1 VKWFRKY
8 WNGIRL
14 PRKLVLVYMP
24 LIVIPTLLGSLLL
37 MNSYTASSKQ
47 SSRDYASDLVGL
59 MVEQMDYR
67 LSSIED
73 LGKQM
78 ITDGELLELVGR
90 TDVSTYEQLDKTMA
104 IKNWMNHYW
113 LNNNMNEFI
122 VAMVLDTGADT
133 YLYNENEVS
142 QYRIRDPEY
151 KRAVRNN
158 RGGAVWFEPA
168 RFSNG
173 FQQFEAFRVGR
184 WVRDGK
190 LNEVGFLTI
199 VVDVEAVRSIFN
211 QTKLDQNA
219 LLRLQTADGRI
230 LVDNGNGEEDAG
242 SYQDLHLDYSDIR
255 EDWALS
261 ASLKMDDLYAQINR
275 MIRLTILIISV
286 VFVFGLVVTR
296 YLAIDV
302 VNPIRKLMNNMMSGI
317 QSASPRKLA
326 KFKGAIEIREMN
338 DIFVSV
344 MYEIEQLIQQTVSQ
358 EQKKRAAEIEA
369 LRKQLSPHFLYN
381 TLNSIR
387 WLAIL
392 QKQTNIKAIVDSLS
406 SLLNYTLRDA
416 NELATLRE
424 DASKLDDYI
433 SIQKIRYRQFGYATD
448 IEERAL
454 DASVPKF
461 IIQPLV
467 ENALLHGLEPL
478 DRMGQI
484 TVRASIR
491 GSVLKLTVEDNG
503 IGIAPDKLAEIR
515 RQLSGAAPKGTTEH
529 IGILNVHE
537 RIVAHY
543 GYPYGMTIDSEPGR
557 GTTIEATLKY
567 EERTD
572 NENHHH
578 RG

>member
-1 VKWFRKY
+1 M
-8 WNGIRL
+8 

-47 SSRDYASDLVGL
+47 ASRDYAGDLVGL

-78 ITDGELLELVGR
+78 ITDAELLELVGR
-90 TDVSTYEQLDKTMA
+90 TDGSTYEQLDKTMA

-122 VAMVLDTGADT
+122 VAMVLDTGDDT

-242 SYQDLHLDYSDIR
+242 SY
-255 EDWALS
+255 
-261 ASLKMDDLYAQINR
+261 
-275 MIRLTILIISV
+275 
-286 VFVFGLVVTR
+286 
-296 YLAIDV
+296 
-302 VNPIRKLMNNMMSGI
+302 
-317 QSASPRKLA
+317 
-326 KFKGAIEIREMN
+326 
-338 DIFVSV
+338 
-344 MYEIEQLIQQTVSQ
+344 
-358 EQKKRAAEIEA
+358 
-369 LRKQLSPHFLYN
+369 
-381 TLNSIR
+381 
-387 WLAIL
+387 
-392 QKQTNIKAIVDSLS
+392 
-406 SLLNYTLRDA
+406 
-416 NELATLRE
+416 
-424 DASKLDDYI
+424 
-433 SIQKIRYRQFGYATD
+433 
-448 IEERAL
+448 
-454 DASVPKF
+454 
-461 IIQPLV
+461 
-467 ENALLHGLEPL
+467 
-478 DRMGQI
+478 
-484 TVRASIR
+484 
-491 GSVLKLTVEDNG
+491 
-503 IGIAPDKLAEIR
+503 
-515 RQLSGAAPKGTTEH
+515 
-529 IGILNVHE
+529 
-537 RIVAHY
+537 
-543 GYPYGMTIDSEPGR
+543 
-557 GTTIEATLKY
+557 
-567 EERTD
+567 
-572 NENHHH
+572 
-578 RG
+578 

>member
-1 VKWFRKY
+1 MKWFRKY

-14 PRKLVLVYMP
+14 PHKLVLVYMP
-24 LIVIPTLLGSLLL
+24 LIVIPTLLGSLML
-37 MNSYTASSKQ
+37 MHSYTASSKEA
-47 SSRDYASDLVGL
+47 SRDYAADLVGL

-67 LSSIED
+67 LSSIEE

-78 ITDGELLELVGR
+78 ITDSELLDLVSR
-90 TDVSTYEQLDKTMA
+90 TDVTTFEQLDKTTA

-122 VAMVLDTGADT
+122 VAMVLDTGSEI

-142 QYRIRDPEY
+142 QYRIRNPEY
-151 KRAVRNN
+151 KQAVRNN

-168 RFSNG
+168 SFSNS
-173 FQQFEAFRVGR
+173 FQKFEAFRVGR
-184 WVRDGK
+184 WVRDSK
-190 LNEVGFLTI
+190 LNEVGILTI
-199 VVDVEAVRSIFN
+199 VIDVEAIRSIFN
-211 QTKLDQNA
+211 QTKLDENA
-219 LLRLQTADGRI
+219 LIRLQTAEGRI
-230 LVDNGNGEEDAG
+230 LVDNGNEGGDAG
-242 SYQDLHLDYSDIR
+242 NYQDLHLDYSDIR

-302 VNPIRKLMNNMMSGI
+302 VNPIRKLMSNMMSGV
-317 QSASPRKLA
+317 QSASPRKLV

-392 QKQTNIKAIVDSLS
+392 QKQSNIKALVESLS

-416 NELATLRE
+416 NEFVNLRE
-424 DASKLDDYI
+424 DAEKLEDYI
-433 SIQKIRYRQFGYATD
+433 SIQKIRYRQFAYATD
-448 IEERAL
+448 IGERTL
-454 DASVPKF
+454 NASVPKF
-461 IIQPLV
+461 IIQPIV
-467 ENALLHGLEPL
+467 ENALIHGLEPL

-515 RQLSGAAPKGTTEH
+515 QQLSGSAPQGTTKH

-543 GYPYGMTIDSEPGR
+543 GYPYGMSIDSEAGQ
-557 GTTIEATLKY
+557 GTTIEVTLKY
-567 EERTD
+567 EERSED
-572 NENHHH
+572 EYYHH
-578 RG
+578 RR